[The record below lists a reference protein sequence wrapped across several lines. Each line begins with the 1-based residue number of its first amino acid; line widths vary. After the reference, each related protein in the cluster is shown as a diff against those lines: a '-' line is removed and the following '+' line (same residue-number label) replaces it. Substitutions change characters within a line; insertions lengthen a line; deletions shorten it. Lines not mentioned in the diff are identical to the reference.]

1 MPVVPKV
8 PGSVWTR
15 PSRPQREQLT
25 REQIVAATIE
35 LLDAEG
41 VGALSMRKLGTRL
54 DAAATS
60 LYRHV
65 ANKDEL
71 MELVVDDIYGEL
83 EIPAAG
89 GPADWRA
96 ATTRAATDL
105 RAMALRHPWIA
116 PELGQA
122 GLTHVGPNT
131 MRVSSELLALFE
143 AAGFPAQEKDRAM
156 GTLMAYVIGIATS
169 EAAYLSLIARSG
181 RTEREWVADQRP
193 RFDEASQEHPR
204 LREGGSARQD
214 ADPKTIRDEDFA
226 YGLDRILDGLAAR
239 LNAS

>member
-1 MPVVPKV
+1 MASEERS

-15 PSRPQREQLT
+15 PRRPQREHLT
-25 REQIVAATIE
+25 REQIVAAAIE

-41 VGALSMRKLGTRL
+41 SAALSMRKLGTRL

-83 EIPAAG
+83 ELPAA
-89 GPADWRA
+89 ADRAEWRA
-96 ATTRAATDL
+96 AVTRTATDL
-105 RAMALRHPWIA
+105 RAMTLRHPWIA

-122 GLTHVGPNT
+122 GLAHVGPNT
-131 MRVSSELLALFE
+131 MKVSSDLLAQFE
-143 AAGFPAQEKDRAM
+143 AAGFPADEKDQAM

-169 EAAYLSLIARSG
+169 EAAYLSLVARSG
-181 RTEREWVADQRP
+181 KTEREWVASRRP
-193 RFDEASQEHPR
+193 RFDEASQKHPR
-204 LREGGSARQD
+204 LREGTSAQQD
-214 ADPKTIRDEDFA
+214 GDPKKIRDNDFA
-226 YGLDRILDGLAAR
+226 YGIDRILDGLAAR
-239 LNAS
+239 LDA